1 MANNK
6 NVVLNFPYSSFEEYE
21 QRQEEVLKK
30 VLSQIL
36 QQPKSEFPENLTRK
50 QACEYLRISLS
61 SLNNYTKEGYLKAYR
76 VGKNRVI
83 YKKSE
88 LDQAL
93 RSIENMPK
101 KLKGRK

>member
-1 MANNK
+1 MK
-6 NVVLNFPYSSFEEYE
+6 NVVLNLPYYNCEEFE
-21 QRQEEVLKK
+21 QRQGEIFKK
-30 VLSQIL
+30 VLSQVL
-36 QQPKSEFPENLTRK
+36 QQPQSEVPENLTRK

-61 SLNNYTKEGYLKAYR
+61 SLNNYTKEGYLEAYR

-83 YKKSE
+83 YKKTE

-93 RSIENMPK
+93 RSIENKPK

>member
-1 MANNK
+1 MK
-6 NVVLNFPYSSFEEYE
+6 IYIDFPDSIIEELK
-21 QRQEEVLKK
+21 RSQEEFFEKK
-30 VLSQIL
+30 LAQIL
-36 QQPKSEFPENLTRK
+36 HLSSSEIPENLTRK

-61 SLNNYTKEGYLKAYR
+61 SLNNYTKEGYLEAYR

-83 YKKSE
+83 YKKTE

-93 RSIENMPK
+93 RSIENKPK